1 MIVPMNRK
9 SVVAI
14 LLVAAVPVC
23 AQAQKP
29 SAAKVTKADAQKVVK
44 IISSDK
50 AKTQTYCDMTKLG
63 EQIEQANEKKDQ
75 KMVNELS
82 PKLLALGKKLGP
94 EYNAYRTDLAI
105 LFQRTIAG
113 HELGGERLRPRPSGR
128 RGYNFS
134 SKTEPPASAPMI
146 APADTAPSLQPMP
159 VPRPRTYE
167 MLMARPS

>member
-1 MIVPMNRK
+1 MNRK

-14 LLVAAVPVC
+14 LLVAAVPVS
-23 AQAQKP
+23 QAQRP

-44 IISSDK
+44 IISGDK

-94 EYNAYRTDLAI
+94 EYNALMDGLQDIDPETEIGQEIESVLLDLD
-105 LFQRTIAG
+105 
-113 HELGGERLRPRPSGR
+113 RLCTR
-128 RGYNFS
+128 
-134 SKTEPPASAPMI
+134 
-146 APADTAPSLQPMP
+146 
-159 VPRPRTYE
+159 
-167 MLMARPS
+167 